1 MREVRV
7 LFNSQGLKM
16 YIFDRS
22 HLLACTKSKG
32 VSKKESNGFSY
43 TTLGVLEYLVRD
55 VSEGE
60 ARGQLLPHFLVV

>member
-7 LFNSQGLKM
+7 LFNSQELKM

-32 VSKKESNGFSY
+32 VSKKESNGIFLHNPRGARIFSQ
-43 TTLGVLEYLVRD
+43 GRK
-55 VSEGE
+55 
-60 ARGQLLPHFLVV
+60 